1 MRSFLVPEVLRASY
15 FNGNEEK
22 FAIVK
27 MCLTHS
33 SVEETLHIVI
43 GVMQSVVI
51 FMLTWFGQNHHPYD
65 NDHRQSNLINGRHVD

>member
-1 MRSFLVPEVLRASY
+1 MRSFLVPEGFRASY

-27 MCLTHS
+27 MCLTRS
-33 SVEETLHIVI
+33 FVEEILHIVI

-51 FMLTWFGQNHHPYD
+51 FMLTWFGQDHRPYD
-65 NDHRQSNLINGRHVD
+65 NDHRQNNLVNARHVG